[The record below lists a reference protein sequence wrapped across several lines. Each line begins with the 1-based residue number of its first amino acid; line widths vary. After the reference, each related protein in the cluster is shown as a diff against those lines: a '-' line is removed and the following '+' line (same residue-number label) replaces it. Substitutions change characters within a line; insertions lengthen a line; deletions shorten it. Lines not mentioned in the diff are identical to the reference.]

1 MTLGTTSE
9 SLEGE
14 EADRGT
20 CGRAASLSYREADC
34 LLSHHRAPRMW
45 EDAGTPGRPGALVP
59 PVHRCWESPGVRM
72 LLAPL
77 LLSFPSYLLLGLP
90 PFGADPPLCIFSLI
104 RPLLPFSGPC
114 SPFGLALLFPVPSPC
129 LVSLPPL
136 CAFPRPGWR

>member
-14 EADRGT
+14 EADRGM
-20 CGRAASLSYREADC
+20 CGGAASLSYREADC

-72 LLAPL
+72 PLGPL

-90 PFGADPPLCIFSLI
+90 PFGADPPLCIFSL
-104 RPLLPFSGPC
+104 
-114 SPFGLALLFPVPSPC
+114 SPGLS
-129 LVSLPPL
+129 
-136 CAFPRPGWR
+136 